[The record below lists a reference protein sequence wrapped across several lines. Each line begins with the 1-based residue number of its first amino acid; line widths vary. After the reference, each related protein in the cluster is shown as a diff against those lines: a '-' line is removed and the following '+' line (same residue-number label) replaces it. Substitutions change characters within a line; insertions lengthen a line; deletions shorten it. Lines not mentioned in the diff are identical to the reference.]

1 MKSYVKS
8 VLNCTVN
15 TQMRF
20 PKKIKRTIH
29 ISTFLQERFG
39 FLVSLSLSLSLP
51 MTDICEAWNKK
62 ISRCKA
68 RHGDRSE
75 RCAIPELEQKRCLAF
90 RHCPETALVYYGTAT
105 EEKAW
110 CASFEE
116 SYCFGNPRI
125 MNVDSANESSKKT
138 KIFEHHQKAKRK
150 MVNNRQRFRDCK
162 TASERLHRC
171 LRKHGIGT
179 NQ

>member
-1 MKSYVKS
+1 
-8 VLNCTVN
+8 
-15 TQMRF
+15 
-20 PKKIKRTIH
+20 
-29 ISTFLQERFG
+29 
-39 FLVSLSLSLSLP
+39 

>member
-8 VLNCTVN
+8 VLNCTVT

-20 PKKIKRTIH
+20 PPKKIKRTI
-29 ISTFLQERFG
+29 SAPSYKKD
-39 FLVSLSLSLSLP
+39 LVFSCLSLSLP
-51 MTDICEAWNKK
+51 MTDVCEAWNKK

>member
-1 MKSYVKS
+1 
-8 VLNCTVN
+8 
-15 TQMRF
+15 MRF
-20 PKKIKRTIH
+20 PQKTNPKH
-29 ISTFLQERFG
+29 HASSGTFLHKKD
-39 FLVSLSLSLSLP
+39 LVFFFSRVSPLLP
-51 MTDICEAWNKK
+51 MDDCKAWTKK

>member
-1 MKSYVKS
+1 M
-8 VLNCTVN
+8 
-15 TQMRF
+15 
-20 PKKIKRTIH
+20 H
-29 ISTFLQERFG
+29 IYTFLQERFG
-39 FLVSLSLSLSLP
+39 FLVSLSLSLP
-51 MTDICEAWNKK
+51 MTDVCEAWNKK